1 MFLVS
6 FPVKEDVHVRMHLKK
21 RGCEYYMETILIVED
36 KESMAKML
44 KETLES
50 EGYNVISAVD
60 GTDGIRLLKEE
71 RVDLVLTDLKL
82 PQKGGI
88 DVLKASKEENHLIPV
103 IVMTAFGSVEV
114 AVEAMKGG
122 AFDFITKPFDTDHL
136 LMLIKRALETQR
148 LLTENI
154 LLKEEFRSKFGF
166 PRIIGKSEK
175 IADVAQVVQKVAPTK
190 TTVLLLG
197 ESGTGKELF
206 ARAIHN
212 LGSRQN
218 YPFVPINCAAIPRDL
233 LESEL
238 FGHEKG
244 SFTGADTKKLGKFEL
259 ADKGT
264 IFLDEVGDMDLTIQ
278 SKLLRAIEEGEIE
291 RVGAGKTIKVDVRIV
306 AASNKDIEK
315 AVEDKK
321 FREDLYYR
329 LNVFPIRIP
338 PLRDRRE
345 DIPLLVEYFVNKYC
359 LEIKTPV
366 KSVSKSALSMLMNY
380 QWKGNVR
387 ELENA
392 IERAIILCDGDI
404 ITPEHF
410 VLNKQSI
417 FASDKRLLSTKGT
430 LEDVAKE
437 ALRIAETQCIVN
449 ALKETKGNKSRAA
462 EILQVSYKTLLTKI
476 KEYGIEY

>member
-1 MFLVS
+1 
-6 FPVKEDVHVRMHLKK
+6 
-21 RGCEYYMETILIVED
+21 METILVVED
-36 KESMAKML
+36 KDSMAEML

-50 EGYNVISAVD
+50 EGYKVISAID
-60 GTDGIRLLKEE
+60 GTEGMRYLKEE
-71 RVDLVLTDLKL
+71 RIDLVLTDVKL
-82 PQKGGI
+82 PQKSGI
-88 DVLKASKEENHLIPV
+88 DILKASKEENQLIPV
-103 IVMTAFGSVEV
+103 IVMTAYGSVEI
-114 AVEAMKGG
+114 AVEAMKMG

-136 LMLIKRALETQR
+136 LMLIKRALENQK

-154 LLKEEFRSKFGF
+154 LLKEEFRLKFGF
-166 PRIIGKSEK
+166 PRIIGRSEK
-175 IADVAQVVQKVAPTK
+175 IADVAQMVQKVAPTK

-212 LGSRQN
+212 LSNRQN

-244 SFTGADTKKLGKFEL
+244 SYTGADAKKLGKFEL

-291 RVGAGKTIKVDVRIV
+291 RIGAGKTIKVDVRIV

-329 LNVFPIRIP
+329 VNVFPIKIP
-338 PLRDRRE
+338 PLRERRD
-345 DIPLLVEYFVNKYC
+345 DIPLLVEYFINKYC
-359 LEIKTPV
+359 LEIKTSL
-366 KSVSKSALSMLMNY
+366 KSVSKEALNMLINY
-380 QWKGNVR
+380 HWKGNVR

-392 IERAIILCDGDI
+392 IERAIILCDGDVI
-404 ITPEHF
+404 APEHF
-410 VLNKQSI
+410 VLNKQFVFGS
-417 FASDKRLLSTKGT
+417 AKQSMDGT

-437 ALRIAETQCIVN
+437 ALRTAETQRIVI
-449 ALKETKGNKSRAA
+449 ALKETRGNKSKAA
-462 EILQVSYKTLLTKI
+462 EILRVSYKTLLTKI
-476 KEYGIEY
+476 KEYGIEA